1 MIVSIEN
8 SAKFTAGT
16 RRRFYPV
23 PLAILGLIAAVV
35 LAFALRVDH
44 PKQTRAVVERVA
56 SPDASVV
63 AVVYELSG
71 NAKSSFVYQ
80 VAVVSDGQTQDV
92 AELSG
97 AMRNDRAF
105 GVNLV
110 WSGNDALSIEYLTAQ
125 NPMVKAN
132 NVNIGGRHV
141 QVTLHS
147 GVRDNEAPAGGML
160 FNLEQ
165 SHEPGV

>member
-1 MIVSIEN
+1 MIVSVEN
-8 SAKFTAGT
+8 SAKFTGGA

-23 PLAILGLIAAVV
+23 PLTILGVIAAVV
-35 LAFALRVDH
+35 LAFALRADH
-44 PKQTRAVVERVA
+44 PKQTRAIVERVA

-71 NAKSSFVYQ
+71 DAKSSFVYQ

-92 AELSG
+92 AELPG
-97 AMRNDRAF
+97 AMRNDRSF

-110 WSGNDALSIEYLTAQ
+110 WSGNDALSIEYLNAQ
-125 NPMVKAN
+125 NPTVKAN
-132 NVNIGGRHV
+132 NLNISGHHV
-141 QVTLHS
+141 QVTMHS
-147 GVRDNEAPAGGML
+147 GVRDNQAPAGGML
-160 FNLEQ
+160 FNLQQ